1 MTIDDLDFRHIELL
15 DTLLRLHSVSA
26 TARHL
31 DIPQPTASHGL
42 ARLREALDDQ
52 LLVRV
57 RGGMQPTPKAL
68 AIVDE
73 VDELLRLRQRLVD
86 AGRDFDPATLKREFV
101 VAGSDVGQMIV
112 LSALHET
119 AQPQAPGLVCR
130 GVTLNMDG
138 MVQGL
143 ESGDVD
149 LALGP
154 YPRLVSGI
162 YARHLYDEGYKC
174 FALPDHPF
182 MVSGDMADF
191 LAADHVVVSSR
202 TMAHSHRTV
211 ERQLMKML
219 PLERVR
225 NISSSFLV
233 ALVTAL
239 QTGVVATLPGLIVE
253 RLARQMGLRVASPPI
268 ELPGFEVKQYWHAR
282 NHHDPAHQWLR
293 GQVHAALSTL
303 PDSLP

>member
-1 MTIDDLDFRHIELL
+1 MKIDDLDFRHIELL
-15 DTLLRLHSVSA
+15 HTLLRLHSVSA

-31 DIPQPTASHGL
+31 DMPQPTASHGL

-68 AIVDE
+68 AIVGE

-86 AGRDFDPATLKREFV
+86 AGRDFEPATLEREFV
-101 VAGSDVGQMIV
+101 FAGSDVAQMIV
-112 LSALHET
+112 LAAMHES

-162 YARHLYDEGYKC
+162 YARHLYDETYNC

-182 MVSGDMADF
+182 MVSRDMADF
-191 LAADHVVVSSR
+191 VAADHVVVSSR
-202 TMAHSHRTV
+202 TMAHSHRNV
-211 ERQLMKML
+211 ERQLLEIL
-219 PLERVR
+219 PEERVR

-239 QTGVVATLPGLIVE
+239 QTGVIATLPGLIVA
-253 RLARQMGLRVASPPI
+253 RLARQVGLSTAPPPLA
-268 ELPGFEVKQYWHAR
+268 LPGFEVKQYWHAR
-282 NHHDPAHQWLR
+282 NHHDPAHQWVR
-293 GQVHAALSTL
+293 GQVHAALSSL
-303 PDSLP
+303 PDSSV